1 MPSAEQHTQSRAFAG
16 QTAETARIPSW
27 QVVAESV
34 VLAAVISL
42 SVFFLQW
49 RYGFNLGDEGWL
61 WYISKRTALGDVPLR
76 DFFSYDPGRYYWSA
90 FIFKLLG
97 RSGFYEQLLANYLF
111 AIVGLTFAYLAM
123 LRAGL
128 SRTWRISILLLL
140 GVVIGFPRHKIYE
153 QTLSLIAVAAVAFVF
168 AAPQRM
174 KRWLVLGI
182 VIGLGA
188 FFGRNSGV
196 FWFIAALLAFALLKV
211 RGEQVR
217 SAPSVGVVAAGIVI
231 GYSPMTL
238 MVLFVHGFAH
248 PFLESVLLTPHW
260 AWSLPI
266 PFPWHVHVR
275 GLHGLDLLQA
285 RAVSWLC
292 VVAPVTYAFVLWRTA
307 RKKYELDGVE
317 WLAAAAS
324 CAGAGFLIH
333 AFYTADFFHIAQGV
347 APFVV
352 AAGAFAGHLWS
363 SNQRRF
369 SLSTFAI
376 LIVLVL
382 ACWLPMEPLVQH
394 LRTKA
399 HDPTSIEQ
407 IPIAGRKFEVPTE
420 QADLMR
426 TVATAFQGC
435 GARDGGF
442 FAAPYY
448 PGFYAFLNTRAP
460 TWDTYLLWPRNQRT
474 QQNEIESLQRNRTA
488 VFLINN
494 TFAMNGRNT
503 LQLSATNPQLLAY
516 ITTQYR
522 ASAAKLL
529 AGFDLFYDPA
539 QCKNLVRANP

>member
-1 MPSAEQHTQSRAFAG
+1 
-16 QTAETARIPSW
+16 
-27 QVVAESV
+27 
-34 VLAAVISL
+34 
-42 SVFFLQW
+42 
-49 RYGFNLGDEGWL
+49 
-61 WYISKRTALGDVPLR
+61 
-76 DFFSYDPGRYYWSA
+76 
-90 FIFKLLG
+90 
-97 RSGFYEQLLANYLF
+97 
-111 AIVGLTFAYLAM
+111 
-123 LRAGL
+123 
-128 SRTWRISILLLL
+128 
-140 GVVIGFPRHKIYE
+140 
-153 QTLSLIAVAAVAFVF
+153 
-168 AAPQRM
+168 
-174 KRWLVLGI
+174 
-182 VIGLGA
+182 
-188 FFGRNSGV
+188 
-196 FWFIAALLAFALLKV
+196 
-211 RGEQVR
+211 
-217 SAPSVGVVAAGIVI
+217 
-231 GYSPMTL
+231 
-238 MVLFVHGFAH
+238 
-248 PFLESVLLTPHW
+248 
-260 AWSLPI
+260 
-266 PFPWHVHVR
+266 
-275 GLHGLDLLQA
+275 
-285 RAVSWLC
+285 
-292 VVAPVTYAFVLWRTA
+292 
-307 RKKYELDGVE
+307 
-317 WLAAAAS
+317 
-324 CAGAGFLIH
+324 
-333 AFYTADFFHIAQGV
+333 
-347 APFVV
+347 
-352 AAGAFAGHLWS
+352 AFAGHLWS